1 LRETTKPSV
10 KSVPYIRIAAVLL
23 FVGGTVWIN
32 YEVKARIQT
41 AGSDGST
48 RQLGNVKVG
57 QPAPAFSAKDLAD
70 HTVSL
75 ADYRGQKVVL
85 VDFWATWCGPCRM
98 AMPGLQSVQD
108 DFKGRGL
115 EILSVNQG
123 ESSEQA
129 GAFMKKKGYGFHVL
143 LDADSAIANDYG
155 VRGIPTIVAVD
166 KTGVVRWIRVGYR
179 PDDSDL
185 REVLERLL
193 KK

>member
-1 LRETTKPSV
+1 M